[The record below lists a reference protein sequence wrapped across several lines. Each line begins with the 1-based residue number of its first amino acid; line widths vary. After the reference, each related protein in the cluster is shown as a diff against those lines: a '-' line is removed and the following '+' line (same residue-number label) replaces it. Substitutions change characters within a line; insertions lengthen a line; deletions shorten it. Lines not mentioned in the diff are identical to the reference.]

1 MLVILVDYWESFE
14 GVCENADVRCLLVL
28 VERWNYRVSLKNG
41 KLCLIFCADF
51 LYHQLVL
58 CLVVLRSI
66 HQLVCVW
73 LC

>member
-1 MLVILVDYWESFE
+1 MK
-14 GVCENADVRCLLVL
+14 LLFRV
-28 VERWNYRVSLKNG
+28 VERWNYRASLKNG

-58 CLVVLRSI
+58 CLVLLRFI
-66 HQLVCVW
+66 HQLVCVC